1 MPMTKSS
8 GIVKDLEHLVR
19 ARYPLI
25 WVNSHE
31 EARVVKAVAEVA
43 ANTTAEWYCW
53 ACTTGLLDRNDQ
65 AKADCRDPQDVLEH
79 ILASKERA
87 IYILR
92 DFHPYL
98 AREYPLRCT
107 VIRRLRDIA
116 EHLRTRKKNVIL
128 LSPIPE
134 IPIELS
140 KDIYVVDFPLPDREQ
155 LGLVLDSLLQD
166 AASSSP
172 GLYDLTMEGE
182 QRDVVISSALGLTEK
197 EAQDAFAHCLV
208 TKRRLDPA
216 FIANE
221 KEQIIR
227 KSGVLEYYQQVKNM
241 GDVGGLDVLK
251 EWLTRREKSFS
262 EDAARAGIPMPRGLL
277 LTGVQGCGKSLV
289 AKAVASLWRMPLL
302 KMDVGR
308 VFGGIVGE
316 SEQNVRQATKLAEAV
331 APCVL
336 WLDEVEKGFAGVES
350 SSQLDS
356 GVTARVFAHFLTWLQ
371 EKEAPVFVIATSNRA
386 EVLPAEFSRK
396 GRFDDIFFLD
406 LPSEQERRE
415 IFLIHLKR
423 RRRDE
428 QTEDRLLSPGDFDLD
443 ALARASENFSGSE
456 IEEAI
461 KDAIHMAYADG
472 GRKPTTAD
480 ILRALKDTVPLSKT
494 YGEDIEARRKW
505 GHDHA
510 RAASNLQAE
519 ADSFVRKP
527 LTRPI
532 EVDQLS

>member
-1 MPMTKSS
+1 MARNQ
-8 GIVKDLEHLVR
+8 GIVKDIEHLVR

-43 ANTTAEWYCW
+43 ANTKMEWYCW
-53 ACTTGLLDRNDQ
+53 ACTTGLVDRNDQ
-65 AKADCRDPQDVLEH
+65 VKADCREPQDVLEH
-79 ILASKERA
+79 VLKSNERA
-87 IYILR
+87 IYVLR

-107 VIRRLRDIA
+107 VVRRLRDIA
-116 EHLRTRKKNVIL
+116 DHLRTQTKNVIL

-140 KDIYVVDFPLPDREQ
+140 KDVYVVDFPLPNREQ
-155 LGLVLDSLLQD
+155 LGVVLDKLISDLGGSGGKQYELTLTEDERD
-166 AASSSP
+166 A
-172 GLYDLTMEGE
+172 
-182 QRDVVISSALGLTEK
+182 VIASALGLTEN
-197 EAQDAFAHCLV
+197 EASDAFAHCLV

-241 GDVGGLDVLK
+241 DDVGGLEVLK
-251 EWLTRREKSFS
+251 EWLRRREKSFS

-277 LTGVQGCGKSLV
+277 LAGVQGCGKSLV

-356 GVTARVFAHFLTWLQ
+356 GVTARVFGHFLTWLQ
-371 EKEAPVFVIATSNRA
+371 EKRAPVFVIATSNRVQ
-386 EVLPAEFSRK
+386 VLPPEFSRK
-396 GRFDDIFFLD
+396 GRFDDIFFVD
-406 LPSEQERRE
+406 LPSEQERTE
-415 IFLIHLKR
+415 IFRIHLEQ
-423 RRRDE
+423 RRRD
-428 QTEDRLLSPGDFDLD
+428 QQAEDRLLSPDEFDLD
-443 ALARASENFSGSE
+443 ALAKAAEGFSGSE

-461 KDAIHMAYADG
+461 KDAIHVAYADG
-472 GRKPTTAD
+472 GRKPKTDD
-480 ILRALKDTVPLSKT
+480 ILRALSETVPLSRT
-494 YGEDIEARRKW
+494 YEEDIRVLRDWAKTRARP
-505 GHDHA
+505 
-510 RAASNLQAE
+510 ASRSQAE
-519 ADSFVRKP
+519 AGDFVKKP
-527 LTRPI
+527 TVRLI
-532 EVDQLS
+532 E